1 MTTNYAHD
9 IVVVG
14 YGVSALLWAFDNG
27 SSIVL
32 TKELRP
38 HPFVFCDEETYSR
51 YGFGGNRVC
60 DLYDHLLFDL
70 SMAGRAPLA
79 GRIASIK
86 EGDAN
91 KLNVEATRG
100 QGLEVYADEIYYFEP
115 KISES
120 KKIILD
126 WIDVRRGQK
135 HDTKQIETGADFIN
149 RVCFYPT
156 ERICG
161 SKTSGLKD
169 AVAISY
175 LTQKELQDNN
185 FSEFIV
191 RKKVKYLMEEHG
203 IRGPKN
209 GKDPRDPTKQ
219 KYYSIKLESKKREVY
234 PLVISIPEK
243 PTTFSIS
250 QDVSPSL
257 GRNWIS
263 DFSGTTA

>member
-14 YGVSALLWAFDNG
+14 YGVNALLWAFDNG

-51 YGFGGNRVC
+51 YGFRGNRVC
-60 DLYDHLLFDL
+60 DLYDHLLFNL
-70 SMAGRAPLA
+70 SMSGRAPLA
-79 GRIASIK
+79 GRVASVK
-86 EGDAN
+86 ELDKN
-91 KLNVEATRG
+91 KLSVGATRG
-100 QGLEVYADEIYYFEP
+100 QGLEVYAGKVYYFEP
-115 KISES
+115 EISED
-120 KKIILD
+120 KRVVLD

-135 HDTKQIETGADFIN
+135 HEVERIETGEPF
-149 RVCFYPT
+149 VSSVQFYPT
-156 ERICG
+156 ERLCG
-161 SKTSGLKD
+161 SKTSGFKD
-169 AVAISY
+169 AVAIST
-175 LTQKELQDNN
+175 LTTDQLLDNN